1 MKPVHFLREIE
12 GQGAQLEQVVTTVE
26 QQLEGP
32 LIKKVIQEFVEEE
45 ALARSKHLEP
55 SSRPSKQS
63 FPDQTD
69 SG

>member
-12 GQGAQLEQVVTTVE
+12 EQGAQLEQVVTMVE

-45 ALARSKHLEP
+45 ALAKQQVEAAQAKLEAFETKLPRSY
-55 SSRPSKQS
+55 
-63 FPDQTD
+63 
-69 SG
+69 